1 MAASKIL
8 ALSIAGAIMVAGCGT
23 VSHVSAPAGD
33 GASQHKAEKSPP
45 STRSQARPSSSSLH
59 STAHPTGH
67 SVELQALHYVA
78 SRTSLPLGAP
88 TVLPRLPSPSGYWAG
103 QVQASQMSW
112 TVHLMETAEPYQIN
126 SAKIPHHL
134 IDAPQ
139 SCAVPTAVA
148 SFGIMSLHG
157 SAPAV
162 GTAQWTTFL
171 WQESLISSG
180 MNGNALGPL
189 IPPNAQSEPVSL
201 GDQTVGTW
209 YQANAESGTLI
220 WHEGDW
226 TLAVED
232 SESSALKIAR
242 PVAVYLHKVSLP
254 PYPGLVE
261 IATGV
266 HGVAT
271 RIDWVA
277 QHALYH
283 IDNDTVGEHNALRAC
298 QMGVSWQAYPAV
310 RAGSH

>member
-8 ALSIAGAIMVAGCGT
+8 ALSIAGAIMIAGCGT

-33 GASQHKAEKSPP
+33 GASQHQLEKSPP
-45 STRSQARPSSSSLH
+45 SSRSQDLPSSSSLRP
-59 STAHPTGH
+59 TAHPTGH

-78 SRTSLPLGAP
+78 SRTSLPVGAP

-103 QVQASQMSW
+103 QVQASRLSW
-112 TVHLMETAEPYQIN
+112 TVHLMETTEPYPIN
-126 SAKIPHHL
+126 SQKIPQHL
-134 IDAPQ
+134 VDAPQ
-139 SCAVPTAVA
+139 SYAAAVA
-148 SFGIMSLHG
+148 SFGIMSLPG

-162 GTAQWTTFL
+162 GQRTTFL

-180 MNGNALGPL
+180 LNGNALGPL
-189 IPPNAQSEPVSL
+189 IPPDAQTEPVNL
-201 GDQTVGTW
+201 GDQTMGTW
-209 YQANAESGTLI
+209 YQSNVESGTLI
-220 WHEGDW
+220 WHEGEW
-226 TLAVED
+226 TLAVKG
-232 SESSALKIAR
+232 SESSALGIAR

-254 PYPGLVE
+254 PHPGLVE

-283 IDNDTVGEHNALRAC
+283 LNNDTVGEHNALRAC
-298 QMGVSWQAYPAV
+298 QMAVSWQAYPA
-310 RAGSH
+310 AKADSH

>member
-8 ALSIAGAIMVAGCGT
+8 ALSIAGAIMIAGCGT

-33 GASQHKAEKSPP
+33 GASQHQSGKSL
-45 STRSQARPSSSSLH
+45 PSSSPLH

-67 SVELQALHYVA
+67 SVELQTLHYVA

-103 QVQASQMSW
+103 QVQASHLSW
-112 TVHLMETAEPYQIN
+112 TVLLMETTEPYRIN
-126 SAKIPHHL
+126 SQKIPQHL
-134 IDAPQ
+134 VDGPQ
-139 SCAVPTAVA
+139 SYAAAVA

-180 MNGNALGPL
+180 LNGNALGPL
-189 IPPNAQSEPVSL
+189 IPPNAQTEPVNL
-201 GDQTVGTW
+201 EDQIMGTW
-209 YQANAESGTLI
+209 YQSNVESGTLI
-220 WHEGDW
+220 WHEGEW
-226 TLAVED
+226 TLAVKG
-232 SESSALKIAR
+232 SESGALGIAR
-242 PVAVYLHKVSLP
+242 PVAVYLHKASLP

-298 QMGVSWQAYPAV
+298 QMAVSWQAYPAV